1 MYLKYLFCDSIFYDI
16 YLIYKGGR
24 HSNMEQHNFA
34 MQCKTV
40 KSQGLFELV
49 VAYIL
54 QRKEFLRYMQEIQS
68 GTVEILLFPCYIEN
82 VKLQHFCIETGFFQF

>member
-1 MYLKYLFCDSIFYDI
+1 
-16 YLIYKGGR
+16 
-24 HSNMEQHNFA
+24 MEQHNFA
-34 MQCKTV
+34 MQCKSI

-68 GTVEILLFPCYIEN
+68 ETVEILLSHATL
-82 VKLQHFCIETGFFQF
+82 KM